1 MASKKWITLPGGR
14 IKRWKKSRTESRPGW
29 GGSRVPPRWYRNL
42 FNRKERRRC
51 REALGLGHGEA
62 RPYVHPRKA
71 AWYW

>member
-1 MASKKWITLPGGR
+1 MASKQWITLPGGR
-14 IKRWKKSRTESRPGW
+14 IKRWKKSRTENRSWLG
-29 GGSRVPPRWYRNL
+29 VPPRWYRNL

-51 REALGLGHGEA
+51 REALGLGHAEA